1 MEPRPDDFDLEPM
14 DRTQVLVA
22 IGATAILLLLVS
34 TLWRRFGHV
43 ALLDW
48 QFNALSL
55 LLGLGVGVGIIAA
68 STLVYYLWADYRSSA
83 DLYLK
88 LVLKPLVL
96 PDLLWLGLLPGM
108 SEELLFRGVMLPA
121 LGANLTALVLSSLC
135 FGVLHFSSPR
145 LWAYAVWATI
155 VGGILGLAALW
166 TNNLIVPIVAHITA
180 NLVSSVIWKLRTAD

>member
-14 DRTQVLVA
+14 DRIQVLVA
-22 IGATAILLLLVS
+22 IGATAILLLLVA
-34 TLWRRFGHV
+34 TLWRRFGNV

-48 QFNALSL
+48 RFDAPSL
-55 LLGLGVGVGIIAA
+55 LLGFGVGAGIIAA

-83 DLYLK
+83 DLYLH

-96 PDLLWLGLLPGM
+96 PDMLWLGLLPGM

-121 LGANLTALVLSSLC
+121 LGANLTAVVLSSLC
-135 FGVLHFSSPR
+135 FGVLHFSSPK
-145 LWAYAVWATI
+145 LWAYAVWATL
-155 VGGILGLAALW
+155 VGVILGLAALW

-180 NLVSSVIWKLRTAD
+180 NLVSSVIWKLRTSG